1 MRSLAIRA
9 PVAHTHVQ
17 QNASLPDRREPNADE
32 AAWDQLSRWIR
43 IFSGILAA
51 GVAWGIFLAHIFA
64 IVGKPWSTCTTAGCV
79 VTFHLF
85 EVPLVAYDLFFV
97 WYGLRRFS
105 RANERQ
111 YRVIL
116 GFANVANLTFFAF
129 EAQLLVESFNR
140 SAPLLESLGLVS
152 IAVLLVT
159 GVALG
164 LWTQLRLTRLVD
176 GVEDSRYAHPT
187 TERALLALVKRARQE
202 GRQLRVRGSGH
213 SVYGAIHADGTPR
226 TNGDASGENLH
237 VQLDRYTR
245 ILHWD
250 EAKMQVTVQAG
261 CHLGIDPNDPLSK
274 LENSLLYQLDQRGW
288 ALPDLGGITHQTI
301 AGFLSTGSAGGTTTF
316 DLGGSIAC
324 IRMIDGTGKVHEL
337 RPNPADPNDEENN
350 PFYAAGVSMGL
361 LGVISTVTF
370 QCEPRYDI
378 IGEQVTSKVEDSG
391 IELDGEGE
399 NGLRR
404 FMQRTEYSRL
414 LWWPQRAVN
423 KLQVWKA
430 RRTRPEDARKTHIN
444 GRFIPKPFVSFPTIL
459 GLKELS
465 QGIIN
470 AFYTLISRHAP
481 PYERKTRDFIEGVL
495 NTLIKDGTEEFWD
508 SWYEGLPMDNS
519 ADDTL
524 LPTEFTEL
532 FIDIDKTPEVL
543 AELQR
548 FFAGDEGLE
557 RTGAYA
563 CEIYPARR
571 SRFWL
576 SPSYGRDCVRVD
588 IFWFKTRKGNP
599 DIDFYPQY
607 WELLRKFDFRFHWG
621 KYLSAPDSST
631 GADYIR
637 RQFPKWSRFMELR
650 DRMDPDGVF
659 LTRYWREHLG
669 IDPAISNVTPLRRAE
684 PEPAKPEAALK
695 KTA

>member
-1 MRSLAIRA
+1 MRSLAIRLPA
-9 PVAHTHVQ
+9 AYTHVK
-17 QNASLPDRREPNADE
+17 NVALPDRKAPNADE
-32 AAWDQLSRWIR
+32 AAWEQLSRWIR
-43 IFSGILAA
+43 IFSWIIAS

-64 IVGKPWSTCTTAGCV
+64 IVGRPWTSCSTAGCV
-79 VTFHLF
+79 VSFHLF
-85 EVPLVAYDLFFV
+85 EVPLVAYEIFFV
-97 WYGLRRFS
+97 WYGLRRFTRS
-105 RANERQ
+105 TERQ
-111 YRVIL
+111 YRVLL
-116 GFANVANLTFFAF
+116 GFANVVNLCFFAF
-129 EAQLLVESFNR
+129 EAQLLIQSFNR
-140 SAPLLESLGLVS
+140 SAPILESLGLVS
-152 IAVLLVT
+152 IALLLAT

-164 LWTQLRLTRLVD
+164 LWTQLRLTRQVD
-176 GVEDSRYAHPT
+176 GVEDSRYAHPA
-187 TERALLALVKRARQE
+187 TERALIALVKRARQE

-213 SVYGAIHADGTPR
+213 SVYSAIHADGAPQANSDA
-226 TNGDASGENLH
+226 NGTNLH
-237 VQLDRYTR
+237 VMLDRYTQ
-245 ILHWD
+245 ILQWN
-250 EAKMQVTVQAG
+250 EAKKQVTVQAG

-301 AGFLSTGSAGGTTTF
+301 AGFLSTGSAGGTTTY

-324 IRMIDGTGKVHEL
+324 IRMIDGTGKIHEF
-337 RPNPADPNDEENN
+337 RPSPDDPHDAENN

-370 QCEPRYDI
+370 QCEQRYDI
-378 IGEQVTSKVEDSG
+378 IGEQVTRRVSDSE
-391 IELDGEGE
+391 IELSGEGE
-399 NGLRR
+399 EGLRS

-414 LWWPQRAVN
+414 LWWPQRSVD
-423 KLQVWKA
+423 KVQVWKA
-430 RRTRPEDARKTHIN
+430 RRTRPEDDRKTHIN

-470 AFYTLISRHAP
+470 AFYTLISHHAP
-481 PYERKTRDFIEGVL
+481 PYEPKTQDFIEGVL
-495 NTLIKDGTEEFWD
+495 NTLLKDGTEEFWD
-508 SWYEGLPMDNS
+508 SWYEGLPMDNG
-519 ADDTL
+519 ADDSL

-532 FIDIDKTPEVL
+532 FIDIDQTPEL
-543 AELQR
+543 MRELQR
-548 FFAGDEGLE
+548 FFAGDEGMN

-563 CEIYPARR
+563 VELYPARR
-571 SRFWL
+571 SKFWL
-576 SPSYGRDCVRVD
+576 SPSYARDSVRVD

-637 RQFPKWSRFMELR
+637 SQFPQWDKFMQLR
-650 DRMDPDGVF
+650 DRMDPDGIF
-659 LTRYWREHLG
+659 LTRYWSEHLG
-669 IDPAISNVTPLRRAE
+669 IEPAASNVTPLRRVRQ
-684 PEPAKPEAALK
+684 EAVQREAVLK

>member
-9 PVAHTHVQ
+9 PAAHRHT
-17 QNASLPDRREPNADE
+17 QNATLPERKAPNADE
-32 AAWDQLSRWIR
+32 AAWEKLGRWVR
-43 IFSGILAA
+43 SFSWIIAA

-64 IVGKPWSTCTTAGCV
+64 IVGKPWSTCGTVGCV
-79 VTFHLF
+79 LTFHLF
-85 EVPLVAYDLFFV
+85 EVPLVAYDVFLV

-105 RANERQ
+105 RTTERQ

-116 GFANVANLTFFAF
+116 GFANVVNLSFFAF
-129 EAQLLVESFNR
+129 EAQLLIDSFNR
-140 SAPLLESLGLVS
+140 SAPLMENLGLVS
-152 IAVLLVT
+152 IALLLVT

-164 LWTQLRLTRLVD
+164 LWTQLWLTHLAE
-176 GVEDSRYAHPT
+176 GEQDSRYSHPT
-187 TERALLALVKRARQE
+187 TERALVALVKRARQE

-213 SVYGAIHADGTPR
+213 SVYGAIHADGTPQA
-226 TNGDASGENLH
+226 NSDASGANLN
-237 VQLDRYTR
+237 VLLDRYTQ
-245 ILHWD
+245 ILDWN
-250 EAKMQVTVQAG
+250 EEKKQVTVQAG

-274 LENSLLYQLDQRGW
+274 RENSLLYQLDQRGW
-288 ALPDLGGITHQTI
+288 ALPDLGGITHQTV

-324 IRMIDGTGKVHEL
+324 IRMIDGTGKVHEF
-337 RPNPADPNDEENN
+337 RPNPDDPSDEENN

-378 IGEQVTSKVEDSG
+378 IGEQVTSRVEASG
-391 IELDGEGE
+391 IELSGEGDTS
-399 NGLRR
+399 LRSL
-404 FMQRTEYSRL
+404 MQRTEYSRL
-414 LWWPQRAVN
+414 LWWPQRDVN

-459 GLKELS
+459 GMKELS

-481 PYERKTRDFIEGVL
+481 PYERKTQDFIEGVL

-508 SWYEGLPMDNS
+508 SWYEGLPMDNG
-519 ADDTL
+519 ADDAL

-532 FIDIDKTPEVL
+532 FIDIHQTPEVMR
-543 AELQR
+543 ELER

-576 SPSYGRDCVRVD
+576 SPSYARDCVRVD
-588 IFWFKTRKGNP
+588 IFWFKTRQGNP

-621 KYLSAPDSST
+621 KYLSAADSST
-631 GADYIR
+631 GAAYIR
-637 RQFPKWSRFMELR
+637 RQFPKWGKFMELR

-659 LTRYWREHLG
+659 LTGYWREHLA
-669 IDPAISNVTPLRRAE
+669 IEPAASNVTPLRRVEQEFA
-684 PEPAKPEAALK
+684 PREAALK